1 MNSGTVISMPKKK
14 AAKASQ
20 RANDRKEKATVKKI
34 KLSDKNRKV
43 KNTKGASWG
52 RPEFIDEDV
61 WPGAGAFSDSEKRI
75 IGNLQV
81 MRKAILRQIKKVE
94 LDIFKEDDDNEKEG
108 KLTEQASPK
117 KVQAGDKGID
127 DSTEKPAARVVD
139 LFDAKKELKKEKE
152 DTRTQDEKIAD
163 AAKEDDA
170 ERKAHLEAEKGGA
183 KKEEEED
190 WTVPP
195 LSVPVC
201 TDVRNLDVEKL
212 KDTMLK
218 TRGQLFDVIMMDPPW
233 QLATANP
240 TRGVAIGYQQ
250 LADFHIKELPVRTL
264 QTDGFIFIWV
274 INAKYRFAIA
284 LLEFWGYKLVD
295 EIVWVKQTVNRRLA
309 KSHGFYLQH
318 AKETC
323 LVGFKG
329 KLPKNTKPGVRSDVI
344 WSVRRGQSQKPDEI
358 YEYIES
364 FVPNGHY
371 LEIFARRNNLH
382 DYWVSVGNEL

>member
-1 MNSGTVISMPKKK
+1 MIVNSGTVISMPKKK

-295 EIVWVKQTVNRRLA
+295 EIVWHAAGRN
-309 KSHGFYLQH
+309 HGFL
-318 AKETC
+318 
-323 LVGFKG
+323 L
-329 KLPKNTKPGVRSDVI
+329 SD
-344 WSVRRGQSQKPDEI
+344 G
-358 YEYIES
+358 
-364 FVPNGHY
+364 
-371 LEIFARRNNLH
+371 
-382 DYWVSVGNEL
+382 